1 MPGVPRL
8 GSMGVSEIGII
19 LYALIRLFSFALIIR
34 IIVEMVASF
43 SRNFRPPRWFTL
55 AAEPLFA
62 VTDPPVKGLRKLI
75 PPLRLGNVSLDVSI
89 IVLFLLLGLLSTV
102 VVRTLV

>member
-55 AAEPLFA
+55 VAEPLFA
-62 VTDPPVKGLRKLI
+62 VTDPPVKGLRKII

-89 IVLFLLLGLLSTV
+89 IVLFLLLGFLSTV
-102 VVRTLV
+102 IVRTLV

>member
-1 MPGVPRL
+1 MLGVPRL

-55 AAEPLFA
+55 VAEPLFA
-62 VTDPPVKGLRKLI
+62 VTDPPVKGLRKII
-75 PPLRLGNVSLDVSI
+75 PLLRLGNVSLDVSI

>member
-55 AAEPLFA
+55 VAEPLFA
-62 VTDPPVKGLRKLI
+62 VTDPPVKGLRKII

>member
-1 MPGVPRL
+1 MLGVPRL

-55 AAEPLFA
+55 VAEPLFA
-62 VTDPPVKGLRKLI
+62 VTDPPVKGLRKII

-89 IVLFLLLGLLSTV
+89 IVLFLLLGFLSTV

>member
-1 MPGVPRL
+1 MLGVPRL

-55 AAEPLFA
+55 VAEPLFA
-62 VTDPPVKGLRKLI
+62 VTDPPVKGLRKII

>member
-55 AAEPLFA
+55 VAEPLFA
-62 VTDPPVKGLRKLI
+62 VTDPPVKGLRKII

-89 IVLFLLLGLLSTV
+89 IVLFLLLGFLSTV

>member
-19 LYALIRLFSFALIIR
+19 LYVLIRLFSFALIIR

-55 AAEPLFA
+55 VAEPLFA
-62 VTDPPVKGLRKLI
+62 VTDPPVKGLRKII